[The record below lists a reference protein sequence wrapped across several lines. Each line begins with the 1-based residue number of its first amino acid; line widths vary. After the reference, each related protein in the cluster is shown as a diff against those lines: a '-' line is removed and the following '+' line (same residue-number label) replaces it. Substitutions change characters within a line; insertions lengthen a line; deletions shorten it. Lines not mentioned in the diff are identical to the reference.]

1 MQKQKLPQQYYE
13 KLAEYDLGGIN
24 PAAAQLISFERC
36 EWMLLAEQEIG
47 YLYILLSGKAK
58 VCMSDESG
66 RNLLLCYYI
75 SEGIMGDVELMM
87 GRREA
92 ISSVQAVSPVVCIGL
107 PLALYEHT
115 ILSHLPFVLRLASG
129 LAKKLHASVASTTN
143 IILSPFESRLCA
155 YVLQS
160 TQGGCFSDRLTD
172 VSEQLGVSYR
182 HLLRSLKS
190 LCEADILE
198 KQPDGYWIKNES
210 NLRKKAAE

>member
-47 YLYILLSGKAK
+47 YLYILLPGKAK

-92 ISSVQAVSPVVCIGL
+92 ISSVQAVSPVFCIGL
-107 PLALYEHT
+107 PLAL
-115 ILSHLPFVLRLASG
+115 
-129 LAKKLHASVASTTN
+129 
-143 IILSPFESRLCA
+143 
-155 YVLQS
+155 
-160 TQGGCFSDRLTD
+160 
-172 VSEQLGVSYR
+172 
-182 HLLRSLKS
+182 
-190 LCEADILE
+190 
-198 KQPDGYWIKNES
+198 
-210 NLRKKAAE
+210 